1 MKKLLTVVLFICFK
15 NIQAQNVGIGTTTP
29 SHSLTIQ
36 TGHNYGLVH
45 KGTNTWLGTYT
56 DNGYGWLGTVTQHP
70 LYLGTGENI
79 HAAFTT
85 NGHFGLGVSAPKA
98 PFTVGAGK
106 TVLFGEDTL
115 GAGDKMM
122 WIPAKGAFRA
132 GRITNTFWNT
142 DSTGMYSF
150 AAGEN
155 TRAKN
160 YASTAFGFETLA
172 SGLASFAWGIRD
184 TASGYAATVFG
195 QDCIA
200 SGNYAIAGGYK
211 ATASKIFA
219 IALGS
224 EARASGLDA
233 IAIGPLASATG
244 SSSIALGLRINASG
258 PASTGLG
265 SDNTSSGQRST
276 AIGAGNTSSGHFSTA
291 IGAGNTA
298 SGQHSTAIGA
308 GNTSSGELSI
318 SLGGNNTAAGQ
329 YSTVAGSGAAALGRA
344 STAIGYQTL
353 ATGIKAT
360 ALGYQTLALGDT
372 STAMGYATT
381 ASGNTSTAL
390 GYKTTARAFASFA
403 AGQYNDSITTSNIQT
418 WVATDPVLI
427 IGNGTTDASRHNAA
441 VIYKNG
447 NADLNGFV
455 RIGEITEGAPRI
467 KTKKITGYNTPGAAN
482 PNTFTLVP
490 HGISNPNKILS
501 ISVLVTDG
509 SYQLMPHSTE
519 TGLLYTVNT
528 DPNGGGT
535 GSIAVGVKSAI
546 QSSSV
551 MGKPIKIFI
560 TYEE

>member
-29 SHSLTIQ
+29 SHPLTIQ
-36 TGHNYGLVH
+36 TGNNYGLVH

-132 GRITNTFWNT
+132 GRVTNTFWNT

-160 YASTAFGFETLA
+160 YAATAFGFETLA

-258 PASTGLG
+258 HVSTGIG
-265 SDNTSSGQRST
+265 SDNTSSGL
-276 AIGAGNTSSGHFSTA
+276 F
-291 IGAGNTA
+291 
-298 SGQHSTAIGA
+298 STAIGA

-427 IGNGTTDASRHNAA
+427 IGNGTADASRHNAA

-455 RIGEITEGAPRI
+455 RIGEITDGAPRI

-509 SYQLMPHSTE
+509 SYQLLPHSTE

-535 GSIAVGVKSAI
+535 GSIAVGVKSVV